1 MRPLNPSEWRSGAHE
16 SITPAAA
23 AAAAAAAAG
32 GAAAAAARLAA
43 ELGRGKAAGEDGE
56 GGEGGEGGAP
66 VWDPRDGIE
75 PSKESFEEEVDPRAA
90 ETSVPI
96 DEHPFLAA
104 LKEGPKVGVD
114 P

>member
-1 MRPLNPSEWRSGAHE
+1 MDVFSAFQVNGRILHSSPG
-16 SITPAAA
+16 
-23 AAAAAAAAG
+23 
-32 GAAAAAARLAA
+32 
-43 ELGRGKAAGEDGE
+43 LGLL
-56 GGEGGEGGAP
+56 
-66 VWDPRDGIE
+66 WDPRDGID

-104 LKEGPKVGVD
+104 LKEGPKVRVA